1 MSQYITYQGHSIYV
15 ESQGSGEPLIFLHGW
30 PTNSLLWKEQLAVF
44 RESHQVIAPDW
55 LGFGKSDKPADFPY
69 SFTEKKKM
77 LDLIIQETV
86 GDEKP
91 LTLIAHDIGGP
102 AAILW
107 ASEHPERVRGLIL
120 LNTVLYTLKTPMDAM
135 SEVLFSTP
143 GLKHLLLSPFGLRY
157 ILKSNTRS
165 RRPQLNSRI
174 REILTNFQHTS
185 ISHKRNAIHHPMSEG
200 RKHELLTLAEVYKG
214 IPVEKHLI
222 IAKEDPL
229 CYAHIRKLS
238 EKNPDV
244 PVHHIEKCGHFI
256 PLDRPEELTEVLK
269 GILRLN

>member
-55 LGFGKSDKPADFPY
+55 LGFGKSDKPANFPY
-69 SFTEKKKM
+69 SFTEKKQL

-165 RRPQLNSRI
+165 KHPQLSSRI
-174 REILTNFQHTS
+174 KEILTDFQHTS

-238 EKNPDV
+238 QENPDV

-256 PLDRPEELTEVLK
+256 PLDRPEELIETLADVFK
-269 GILRLN
+269 G